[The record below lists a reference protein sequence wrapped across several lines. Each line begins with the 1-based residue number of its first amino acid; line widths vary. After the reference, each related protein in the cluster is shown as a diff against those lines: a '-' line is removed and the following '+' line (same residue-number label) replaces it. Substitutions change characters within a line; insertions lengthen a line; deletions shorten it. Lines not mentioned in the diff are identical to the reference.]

1 MENKPGEGG
10 SRLIFSGFFVDGL
23 EPPKNTLHEEV
34 HVYGVMRMKS
44 LQE

>member
-1 MENKPGEGG
+1 MDKKLGEDGP
-10 SRLIFSGFFVDGL
+10 RLNFSGFFMAGR

-34 HVYGVMRMKS
+34 HVYGAMRMKS

>member
-1 MENKPGEGG
+1 MDKKLGEDGP
-10 SRLIFSGFFVDGL
+10 RLIFSGFFVDGL